1 MENYDAKFLCSY
13 GGEIK
18 RFPND
23 TKISYVGGYNKI
35 LYVNRGIDFT
45 AMLAELSALFDAAGN
60 ICFKY
65 LLPNDELDALISVTG
80 DNDLNNMML
89 EYDNL
94 YRDSPKTARMRL
106 FVFPG
111 NHFDLDRNPA
121 STETLKTK
129 KTVKQNSK
137 VNGDSLVVVLPPPP
151 VDSEDFRG
159 EDTRNGFTSHLCK
172 ALSRKQ
178 VKTFVDFTVQKG
190 NEISAS
196 IHQAIE
202 ESFVSVVVF
211 SENYASSKWCLEE
224 LVKIME
230 CCKENGLVAV
240 PVFYKIDRSH
250 VRKQLGS
257 YSEALKKLQNN
268 SMKKICCGARIYMLC
283 MCLVLV
289 VIAIG
294 FLFGFG
300 VFKDGFQKLKDSI
313 SYCDD
318 CGGGEQTVRDNI
330 LLWE

>member
-151 VDSEDFRG
+151 VD
-159 EDTRNGFTSHLCK
+159 
-172 ALSRKQ
+172 
-178 VKTFVDFTVQKG
+178 VKT
-190 NEISAS
+190 E
-196 IHQAIE
+196 
-202 ESFVSVVVF
+202 
-211 SENYASSKWCLEE
+211 
-224 LVKIME
+224 
-230 CCKENGLVAV
+230 
-240 PVFYKIDRSH
+240 R
-250 VRKQLGS
+250 R
-257 YSEALKKLQNN
+257 LQRRRHTQRFHFP
-268 SMKKICCGARIYMLC
+268 SL
-283 MCLVLV
+283 
-289 VIAIG
+289 
-294 FLFGFG
+294 
-300 VFKDGFQKLKDSI
+300 
-313 SYCDD
+313 
-318 CGGGEQTVRDNI
+318 
-330 LLWE
+330 

>member
-1 MENYDAKFLCSY
+1 
-13 GGEIK
+13 
-18 RFPND
+18 
-23 TKISYVGGYNKI
+23 
-35 LYVNRGIDFT
+35 
-45 AMLAELSALFDAAGN
+45 ML
-60 ICFKY
+60 
-65 LLPNDELDALISVTG
+65 
-80 DNDLNNMML
+80 
-89 EYDNL
+89 
-94 YRDSPKTARMRL
+94 
-106 FVFPG
+106 
-111 NHFDLDRNPA
+111 
-121 STETLKTK
+121 
-129 KTVKQNSK
+129 KQ
-137 VNGDSLVVVLPPPP
+137 
-151 VDSEDFRG
+151 SEDFRG

-268 SMKKICCGARIYMLC
+268 SMKK
-283 MCLVLV
+283 V
-289 VIAIG
+289 
-294 FLFGFG
+294 
-300 VFKDGFQKLKDSI
+300 QKWREALTEAANLSGWVAQNGDTE
-313 SYCDD
+313 
-318 CGGGEQTVRDNI
+318 G
-330 LLWE
+330 